1 MPTTRL
7 RLVTFN
13 IAHGR
18 GLTPFQ
24 GLTSRRKIQANLL
37 KIAHLLH
44 ELRPDFV
51 ALQEIDEH
59 SRWAGNFDHLE
70 FLQHHAHYPYAV
82 FGITTRREGLL
93 NLRYGNALLSR
104 HPIVESESVTFGQRR
119 IGEKGFL
126 YAEFDVRGRHVP
138 LINLHLHYRSRIHRF
153 WQLDRLI
160 TWLTLKQRVRGAHW
174 YMPPVVCGDFNTPRT
189 RADATASLL
198 SHLRHL
204 GEYTLHPQDGHTY
217 PSPWPRRTLD
227 FVFLPPIC
235 HRPHDEIVPAMLSD
249 HRPVLVEFALAPS
262 GTIPVAAAARSVGT
276 EIRRAVAI

>member
-18 GLTPFQ
+18 GLTPIQ
-24 GLTSRRKIQANLL
+24 GITSRRKIQTNLL

-70 FLQHHAHYPYAV
+70 FLQCHAHFPYAV

-93 NLRYGNALLSR
+93 NLRYGNAFLSR
-104 HPIVESESVTFGQRR
+104 HPIVESECVTFGQRR

-126 YAEFDVRGRHVP
+126 YAEFDVRGRRVP
-138 LINLHLHYRSRIHRF
+138 IINLHLHYRSRVHRF

-160 TWLTLKQRVRGAHW
+160 AWLALKQQVRGALWH
-174 YMPPVVCGDFNTPRT
+174 MPPVICGDFNTSRT
-189 RADATASLL
+189 KADATASLL
-198 SHLRHL
+198 SHLRHF
-204 GEYTLHPQDGHTY
+204 GEYTLHPQHGRTF
-217 PSPWPRRTLD
+217 PSPWPRRTVD
-227 FVFLPPIC
+227 FVFLPPTC
-235 HRPHDEIVPAMLSD
+235 RHPRDEVVRAMLSD
-249 HRPVLVEFALAPS
+249 HRPVLVEFALGPS
-262 GTIPVAAAARSVGT
+262 AAISTPVLSRPAGGGS
-276 EIRRAVAI
+276 